1 MIGLQMLELSKGI
14 KEMKGILYGN
24 GEDDPCEEACKQ
36 LTKEFFKKNTD
47 TFRQFIVCLQYVN
60 LDVRQY
66 VYILKKKKILLITFC
81 LSKNH
86 HF

>member
-1 MIGLQMLELSKGI
+1 MIGLQMVELSKGI

-24 GEDDPCEEACKQ
+24 GEEDPCEEACKQ

-47 TFRQFIVCLQYVN
+47 TFRQLIFCLQCVD
-60 LDVRQY
+60 LEVRQY
-66 VYILKKKKILLITFC
+66 ILVLKNLIIIFFSKK
-81 LSKNH
+81 H

>member
-1 MIGLQMLELSKGI
+1 MIGLQMVELSKGI

-24 GEDDPCEEACKQ
+24 GEEDPCEEACKQ

-47 TFRQFIVCLQYVN
+47 TFRQLIVSLQYVD
-60 LDVRQY
+60 LEVRQY
-66 VYILKKKKILLITFC
+66 LKILKKKILLITFC
-81 LSKNH
+81 SSKKH